1 MSAAVSERVTSY
13 PPAGLDRRFYAYA
26 VDRLAAWPLLAAGAY
41 AAYVLFLDDGE
52 VLPGVV
58 LIGAVCA
65 VVGVVFAVVLGTMGS
80 SPGKAALG
88 LRLVSVDEGRPI
100 GVRPALLRTVIVGAA
115 ALPTFGLGLASL
127 AWTAVM
133 DRGRQRRGWH
143 DHVSGG
149 IVVDVRPVAELPRD
163 LAEAP
168 RQVVNLTAMR
178 LAPAPPPG
186 PPPTPPRRAAPP
198 TTPPPSPPAGVPTMP
213 PGPPPGFAPGGA
225 GPSGHRPPPTEPEAD
240 RTVVRG
246 SAPRPAPT
254 ALWRVTFDDGHTFLV
269 EGLALVGRRPEGR
282 PGEPVRHLVPL
293 TSSDMSVSKTHAQFQ
308 VAPDGALVVMDRGST
323 NGSMLVRSGVAR
335 ELPAGKPTTV
345 LPGDE
350 VRFGDRSMTALREA

>member
-26 VDRLAAWPLLAAGAY
+26 LDRLAAWPLVAAGVY
-41 AAYVLFLDDGE
+41 AAYRLFLADGD
-52 VLPGVV
+52 VLPGVALIVGV
-58 LIGAVCA
+58 LALIW
-65 VVGVVFAVVLGTMGS
+65 VVFAVVLGTMGS

-88 LRLVSVDEGRPI
+88 LRLVSAEEGRPI
-100 GVRPALLRTVIVGAA
+100 GVGPALLRIVIVGAA

-143 DHVSGG
+143 DHVSGS
-149 IVVDVRPVAELPRD
+149 IVVDVRPAAEVPEEV
-163 LAEAP
+163 AEAP

-178 LAPAPPPG
+178 LAPAPPPT
-186 PPPTPPRRAAPP
+186 PSPTPPRRVAPPPATSAAAAPAVAA
-198 TTPPPSPPAGVPTMP
+198 TRP
-213 PGPPPGFAPGGA
+213 PGPPPGFAP
-225 GPSGHRPPPTEPEAD
+225 PSAVPPGRLPPTEAEAD

-254 ALWRVTFDDGHTFLV
+254 ARWRVTFDDGHTFVV

-308 VAPDGALVVMDRGST
+308 VAPDGVLVVMDRGST

>member
-1 MSAAVSERVTSY
+1 V
-13 PPAGLDRRFYAYA
+13 
-26 VDRLAAWPLLAAGAY
+26 Y
-41 AAYVLFLDDGE
+41 AAYRLFLSGGD
-52 VLPGVV
+52 VLPGVALIVGV
-58 LIGAVCA
+58 LA

-88 LRLVSVDEGRPI
+88 LRLVSAEEGRPI
-100 GVRPALLRTVIVGAA
+100 GVGPALLRTVIVGAA

-143 DHVSGG
+143 DHVSGS
-149 IVVDVRPVAELPRD
+149 IVVDVRPAAELPEEV
-163 LAEAP
+163 AEAP

-178 LAPAPPPG
+178 LAPAPPPT
-186 PPPTPPRRAAPP
+186 PPPVPPRRAVPP
-198 TTPPPSPPAGVPTMP
+198 TTPPPPTQGAPLTHP
-213 PGPPPGFAPGGA
+213 PGPPPGFAPPGA
-225 GPSGHRPPPTEPEAD
+225 VPPGRPPSTEPEAD

-246 SAPRPAPT
+246 SAPRPAST
-254 ALWRVTFDDGHTFLV
+254 ARWRVTFDDGQTFVV

-323 NGSMLVRSGVAR
+323 NGSTLVRSGVAR
-335 ELPAGKPTTV
+335 ELPAGKPTTL

-350 VRFGDRSMTALREA
+350 VRFGDRGMTALREA

>member
-1 MSAAVSERVTSY
+1 MSVAVSERVTSY
-13 PPAGLDRRFYAYA
+13 PPADLDRRFYAYA
-26 VDRLAAWPLLAAGAY
+26 VDRLAAWPLVAAGVY
-41 AAYVLFLDDGE
+41 AAYRLFLADGDLMPGIALIVG
-52 VLPGVV
+52 VL
-58 LIGAVCA
+58 A
-65 VVGVVFAVVLGTMGS
+65 VVGMVLAAVLGTRGS

-88 LRLVSVDEGRPI
+88 LRLVSADEGRPI
-100 GVRPALLRTVIVGAA
+100 GVGTALLRTLIVGVAG
-115 ALPTFGLGLASL
+115 LPTFGLGLASL

-143 DHVSGG
+143 DHVSGS
-149 IVVDVRPVAELPRD
+149 IVVDIRPVAELSHEVT
-163 LAEAP
+163 EAP

-178 LAPAPPPG
+178 LAPAPPPSPPSS
-186 PPPTPPRRAAPP
+186 PPPTPPRRVAPSGAPP
-198 TTPPPSPPAGVPTMP
+198 VRPPSP
-213 PGPPPGFAPGGA
+213 
-225 GPSGHRPPPTEPEAD
+225 EPEAD

-254 ALWRVTFDDGHTFLV
+254 AVWRVTFDDGHTFLV

-335 ELPAGKPTTV
+335 ELPAGKPTTL

-350 VRFGDRSMTALREA
+350 VRYGDRSMTAVREA

>member
-26 VDRLAAWPLLAAGAY
+26 VDRLVAWPLVAAGVY
-41 AAYVLFLDDGE
+41 AAYRLFLAEGDM
-52 VLPGVV
+52 VPGVLLVVAV
-58 LIGAVCA
+58 LA

-88 LRLVSVDEGRPI
+88 LRLVSAGEGRPI
-100 GVRPALLRTVIVGAA
+100 GVGPALLRTVIVAAA

-127 AWTAVM
+127 AWTATM

-143 DHVSGG
+143 DHVTGS
-149 IVVDVRPVAELPRD
+149 IVVDVRPVAEVPHEI
-163 LAEAP
+163 AEAP

-178 LAPAPPPG
+178 LAPAPPPV
-186 PPPTPPRRAAPP
+186 PPRREAPP
-198 TTPPPSPPAGVPTMP
+198 VPPRAVP
-213 PGPPPGFAPGGA
+213 PGPPPGFAPPGA
-225 GPSGHRPPPTEPEAD
+225 APPVRPPSVASEAEAD

-254 ALWRVTFDDGHTFLV
+254 AMWRVTFDDGHTFRV

-335 ELPAGKPTTV
+335 ERPAGTPTTL
-345 LPGDE
+345 LPGDQ
-350 VRFGDRSMTALREA
+350 VRFGDRSMTAVREA